1 MEIINQITMEIVK
14 KAKNGT
20 SIHSLANEIGF
31 AYSAVYKWVKMLEEY
46 NVLQL
51 IEKGNKTV
59 IKVNHNLIYKKF
71 LELYNAVSIIEKD
84 QIFWNLI
91 KNTKLKIRFVRGSA
105 VAIWTKGSYIT
116 GDFVDRIYFLEV
128 YEKDLESFKEILEKN
143 NIPYSEGEVIKKRPL
158 IYIISKKDFKA
169 ERNESLPVMP
179 LKELVSWC
187 KELYLENVLEQL
199 DLLYDL
205 KLNVR
210 YAEIKTM

>member
-20 SIHSLANEIGF
+20 SIHSLANNIGF

-59 IKVNHNLIYKKF
+59 IKVNNNLIYKKF
-71 LELYNAVSIIEKD
+71 LELYNAVSVIDKD
-84 QIFWNLI
+84 KIFWDLI
-91 KNTKLKIRFVRGSA
+91 KNINLKVRFVKGTA
-105 VAIWTKGSYIT
+105 IAIWTKGSYIT
-116 GDFVDRIYFLEV
+116 GDFADRIYFLEV
-128 YEKDLESFKEILEKN
+128 HEKDLESLKNTLDKN
-143 NIPYSEGEVIKKRPL
+143 NISYSEGEVIKKRPL
-158 IYIISKKDFKA
+158 VYIISKKDFKA
-169 ERNESLPVMP
+169 DRNKSLPVMP

-187 KELYLENVLEQL
+187 KQLYLENVLEQL

-205 KLNVR
+205 GLNIR
-210 YAEIKTM
+210 YAEIKKM